1 MWNRPQASRYLRAQV
16 NNRYVWSRVLV
27 DILQVKPLP
36 FHVDPY
42 AMTIQEL
49 KSMAIRA
56 FKLHQIPS
64 SPSTPRF
71 IYCATHPGNISAAYM
86 FPSGRFVTL
95 DDDGCLKLF
104 SVNSGLLMDSVPA
117 LEECPKMRAFNK
129 FTPVQGSMTSSYLI
143 HCVNY
148 FSIYPAIRKSMVR
161 LYAVT
166 ENFKPV
172 LDLTCMHWIIS
183 CSASDHNCAY
193 AWAGP
198 QSQLYI
204 QLHPTRGRSCIPAGG
219 CRIQLCGHEIEEF
232 VYDIPRPY
240 TISLLTDECL
250 VLANRLCICAYR
262 IPIDLVD
269 DMVLLPFW
277 KHVPPTPYRKHDPYV
292 TAIPP
297 TPGQHNQ
304 LRFTLYNAG
313 TVHIIQISPTP
324 MMRKY

>member
-1 MWNRPQASRYLRAQV
+1 
-16 NNRYVWSRVLV
+16 
-27 DILQVKPLP
+27 
-36 FHVDPY
+36 
-42 AMTIQEL
+42 MTIQEL

-86 FPSGRFVTL
+86 FP
-95 DDDGCLKLF
+95 
-104 SVNSGLLMDSVPA
+104 SGLLMDSVPA